1 MKRILTTVCAV
12 ATAATL
18 FAQNYQVVVK
28 TTDGERKVF
37 ATNEVADIKFKDA
50 PVYKDANV
58 FI

>member
-50 PVYKDANV
+50 PV
-58 FI
+58 